1 MKTTTLLMLILLLAL
16 PMLIFAQQ
24 NEFDALYLNNG
35 SVLRG
40 KVIEST
46 PGKGVKIE
54 IVGNNVLFIPE
65 NEIQKIVMREG
76 TTEVKTQ
83 PEQPRQSSKIEIY
96 PQIHLFGGADQS
108 GGITT
113 SVAYK
118 FPFRL
123 SAGAGTGVE
132 WFNGAMLPVFASV
145 NYKILPGT
153 LSPYLYGQLGYAFSI
168 DNNQNNYDYYYGQNQ
183 NNLGGFLAGIGAGL
197 SKDISANTAITFSI
211 GYRYQQTK
219 ITSEYNP
226 YYDSNPDHV
235 IKSDRT
241 EKFNRIALSVGIKF

>member
-1 MKTTTLLMLILLLAL
+1 MKTTSLLILMLLLAL
-16 PMLIFAQQ
+16 PTLMFAQKS
-24 NEFDALYLNNG
+24 EYDALYLNNG

-65 NEIQKIVMREG
+65 NEIQKVVMRE
-76 TTEVKTQ
+76 EN
-83 PEQPRQSSKIEIY
+83 PETINVSKESSKIEIF
-96 PQIHLFGGADQS
+96 PQIHLFGGSDQS

-113 SVAYK
+113 AVAYK

-123 SAGAGTGVE
+123 SAGVGTGVE
-132 WFNGAMLPVFASV
+132 WFNGAKLPVFASV

-153 LSPYLYGQLGYAFSI
+153 LSPFLYGQAGYAFSI
-168 DNNQNNYDYYYGQNQ
+168 ETNQGDYNYYYGQNQ
-183 NNLGGFLAGIGAGL
+183 ENHGGFLAGIGAGL
-197 SKDISANTAITFSI
+197 SKNISANTAITFSI
-211 GYRYQQTK
+211 GYRYQQVK
-219 ITSEYNP
+219 ITSEYNG
-226 YYDSNPDHV
+226 YYDDDPNHV

>member
-1 MKTTTLLMLILLLAL
+1 MKTTSLLILMLLLAL
-16 PMLIFAQQ
+16 PAFIFAQQ

-40 KVIEST
+40 KVLEST

-54 IVGNNVLFIPE
+54 IVGNNVLVIPE

-76 TTEVKTQ
+76 TTETKTQ
-83 PEQPRQSSKIEIY
+83 PEQPEQASKIEIF

-108 GGITT
+108 GGVTT
-113 SVAYK
+113 AVTYK

-123 SAGAGTGVE
+123 SAGVGTGVE
-132 WFNGAMLPVFASV
+132 WFNGAKLPVFANV
-145 NYKILPGT
+145 HYKILPGT
-153 LSPYLYGQLGYAFSI
+153 LSPFFYGQAGYAFSI
-168 DNNQNNYDYYYGQNQ
+168 ETSQGDYNYYYGSNQ
-183 NNLGGFLAGIGAGL
+183 KNHGGFLAGIGAGL

-211 GYRYQQTK
+211 GYRYQQIK
-219 ITSEYNP
+219 ITSEYNA
-226 YYDSNPDHV
+226 YYDNDPNHV

>member
-1 MKTTTLLMLILLLAL
+1 MKTTSFLLLALLLAL
-16 PMLIFAQQ
+16 PILIFAQQ

-40 KVIEST
+40 KVLEST

-54 IVGNNVLFIPE
+54 IVGNNVLVIPE

-76 TTEVKTQ
+76 TSETKTQ
-83 PEQPRQSSKIEIY
+83 PENPGQSSKIEIF
-96 PQIHLFGGADQS
+96 PQIHMFGGADQS
-108 GGITT
+108 MGITT
-113 SVAYK
+113 AVAYR

-123 SAGAGTGVE
+123 SAGIGTGVE
-132 WFNGAMLPVFASV
+132 WFNGAKLPVFANV
-145 NYKILPGT
+145 HYKILPGS
-153 LSPYLYGQLGYAFSI
+153 LSPFVYGQAGYAFSI
-168 DNNQNNYDYYYGQNQ
+168 DNNQNDYYYYYSQNQ
-183 NNLGGFLAGIGAGL
+183 DNHGGFLAGIGAGL

-211 GYRYQQTK
+211 GYRYLQTK

-226 YYDSNPDHV
+226 YYDGNPNHI